1 MTKDDII
8 NILKRK
14 KKEAIKYS
22 DEWAAKP
29 ASNSQDK
36 LMNECWS
43 SWNDGL
49 QKALWL

>member
-8 NILKRK
+8 DILIRK

-22 DEWAAKP
+22 DEWANKP

-36 LMNECWS
+36 LMN
-43 SWNDGL
+43 
-49 QKALWL
+49 